1 MIKKAQILNRPGIE
15 SSFHPLYK
23 VHVQW
28 AEPEIANVPQAQ
40 IHLLENKLS
49 THWVE
54 NFIKICFFGHPVYK
68 KKNNDQSKKRL

>member
-49 THWVE
+49 TH
-54 NFIKICFFGHPVYK
+54 
-68 KKNNDQSKKRL
+68 